1 MADPDFSEFDDWLA
15 EKTRRLPGD
24 WFDAELS
31 PERQELVARN
41 AALLLDKDKWRDRV
55 ERFEAGL
62 AAIGDDEDRAETR
75 SAFVIHFDRF
85 DFGDAPDGHDFSSRR
100 FPCSVSFYGARF
112 GNSDVWFNA
121 ASFGDGDVLFGMA
134 SFGDGDVSFNG
145 ASFGDGDV
153 SFDSA
158 NFGDGYVSLDS
169 ANFGDGDVWF
179 DSANFGDGY
188 VSFDSAN
195 FGNGDVSFD
204 SANFGDGDVSFD
216 SANFGNGDVS
226 FDSANFGNG
235 DVSFDSANFGDGY
248 VWFDSANF
256 GDGDVWFDS
265 ANFGDGDVWFEPSEL
280 ISTSLSFQD
289 SEFAGNF
296 YVTAQFPALASF
308 ERLSVGGTAR
318 FSDCTFAEIPDFRD
332 TKFDRPP
339 EVARMDVTWPKIR
352 RKRLFGRIWPLL
364 FVKGHPKVWP
374 AVGRWINWQGLFRIA
389 ADRDDVAKFRK
400 LKAMAIAASDHERDN
415 YFFAREMMAKR
426 GAETVGFWPLLL
438 DSAYALLSNYG
449 QSISRPL
456 WGFAASL
463 FGFGAF
469 YSGMLV
475 DRMPL
480 GQRLVFALEYS
491 WRNTV
496 PFFNTLFRFA
506 LKPEG
511 FASGFDRHLKDA
523 SLAIGPDFDWIV
535 AASVFQQLFGGV
547 LLFLLL
553 LGLRNKFR
561 LK

>member
-1 MADPDFSEFDDWLA
+1 MPEPDFSEFDDWL
-15 EKTRRLPGD
+15 EKKNDRLPGK
-24 WFDAELS
+24 WFDKELS
-31 PERQELVARN
+31 PERQELVAKN

-55 ERFEAGL
+55 ERFEAAL
-62 AAIGDDEDRAETR
+62 AAIGDGEERAEKR
-75 SAFVIHFDRF
+75 STFVIHFDRF
-85 DFGDAPDGHDFSSRR
+85 DFGDAPNGLNFHSRR
-100 FPCSVSFYGARF
+100 FPCSVSFTG
-112 GNSDVWFNA
+112 
-121 ASFGDGDVLFGMA
+121 ASFGKGN
-134 SFGDGDVSFNG
+134 VSFSG
-145 ASFGDGDV
+145 ASFGDGYV
-153 SFDSA
+153 WFNEAS
-158 NFGDGYVSLDS
+158 FGDGNVSF
-169 ANFGDGDVWF
+169 NG
-179 DSANFGDGY
+179 ANFGDGY
-188 VSFDSAN
+188 VSFGMASFGDAN
-195 FGNGDVSFD
+195 VSFD
-204 SANFGDGDVSFD
+204 G
-216 SANFGNGDVS
+216 
-226 FDSANFGNG
+226 
-235 DVSFDSANFGDGY
+235 ANFGDGY
-248 VWFDSANF
+248 VSFGMASFGDANVSFGMASFGDGNVWFDGANF
-256 GDGDVWFDS
+256 GDGNVWFDGAS
-265 ANFGDGDVWFEPSEL
+265 FGKGNVWFQPSEL
-280 ISTSLSFQD
+280 ISTSLCFQD
-289 SEFAGNF
+289 SEVAGNF
-296 YVTAQFPALASF
+296 YVTAQFPAAASF

-318 FSDCTFAEIPDFRD
+318 FSDCNFAEIPDFRD
-332 TKFDRPP
+332 AKFDRPP
-339 EVARMDVTWPKIR
+339 EVARMDVTWPKMQ

-374 AVGRWINWQGLFRIA
+374 AVGRWINWQGLFRTA
-389 ADRDDVAKFRK
+389 ADPDDVAKFRK
-400 LKAMAIAASDHERDN
+400 LKKMALDASDHERDN

-426 GAETVGFWPLLL
+426 GVETVGFWPLLL
-438 DSAYALLSNYG
+438 DFAYALLSNYG

-523 SLAIGPDFDWIV
+523 SLAIGHDFDWII
-535 AASVFQQLFGGV
+535 AASVAQQLLGGI